1 MSFSV
6 KINGLDYTRWAVY
19 PITFQQVLDDALD
32 QGYFELR
39 NIEIRNRKQPEV
51 TIYKLNKPIKPFSKV
66 VITYDENEEPITMLV
81 ASDDVTYYNARGHY
95 THKILLVEETK
106 ALERVICSAKSFV
119 KPLITDYAS
128 GLTDKYAV
136 ANMTDFGYLYVAS
149 TPIFNSWK
157 LETERLVLQ
166 TNSIKLIYVIPTDES
181 TSSVTIPPIISFKSQ
196 SPIGI
201 YNTDEEKLNFAVN
214 DIILRVINEQDGSTV
229 ANYIG
234 RKNSVGTY
242 SGAFDQHTI
251 QLSPGSYS
259 VNAAVYTGFTSN
271 PSVDYVNVRF
281 DFAVVKAY
289 EEPKALTITRVV
301 NELLDVSELIKIGET
316 PRYKFNEADALLY
329 ENTPCAELSFANGST
344 LRENLT
350 EIAGLVHCIPR
361 LKGDTIYFIK
371 LGQNEYA
378 DMSEWGGQISH
389 TMSQNAE
396 KFASEL
402 DSIVNGLMNID
413 NQYQGSISDP
423 YMNIFKTLRSET
435 SNVDTRT
442 TVDTAI
448 IKTVCGIEK
457 ITSAKCYYKG
467 AVYDITKFI
476 YEKKEYDLLD
486 SNNGAYPYSKAY
498 ALYYVQEQPNIYGL
512 NYKEDN
518 PVSSVF
524 ENYAIENILNLLGA
538 NISVLEN
545 TNYLD
550 LAFNIQYVAGIS
562 GRVRQSKVNTEDLLV
577 NSVIA
582 YNQNANKVSSINYG
596 KRLKGQVAMYGS
608 DTITRCY
615 KTRTIRPFINVAGKL
630 YNEDNAS
637 IYLRYGGNYYINQVT
652 SKIWKEYCTTEL
664 VMSKNFNQMGRY
676 TGINSAIRQFE
687 IDTNVQ
693 ERYLIYED
701 YVIFGKLDNTS
712 LDKTSQ
718 STLDIY
724 EKFKESIK
732 AIITNTTSV
741 TEKVSL
747 AYVTTYE
754 NEYGGKIAAQSL
766 PVQSLAFGNS
776 LIFNFKYKDN
786 YSAGDFVIDV
796 SGATGSSSNYSQVKY
811 KLTRESRYGD
821 PIYGEAH
828 SMNWTLFQN
837 VSYIPDKGTV
847 PDIGDKIPNVNIYGT
862 ISDNSDI
869 QGEIAFTTP
878 RGFIIHKSSR
888 DQINF
893 TYQINFVTNDNLIIG
908 EALTQR
914 NFMAGG
920 TPLDDRTITMKFFS
934 TRLNEMTGDADQS
947 TSVYS
952 TSVLWESDSNGD
964 YVRAETVPE
973 QGTYKSWGIF
983 NSAGEFLLGKN
994 TTEYEKTYIFQRHNF
1009 EEE

>member
-32 QGYFELR
+32 QGYLELR
-39 NIEIRNRKQPEV
+39 NIEIRNRTQQEV

-81 ASDDVTYYNARGHY
+81 ASDDVTAYTTRGHY
-95 THKILLVEETK
+95 THKILLIEETK
-106 ALERVICSAKSFV
+106 SLERVICSAKSFV
-119 KPLITDYAS
+119 KPLISDYAS

-136 ANMTDFGYLYVAS
+136 ANMTDFGFINGLDPSSNLSMWSLGEQGATILQKDKVYL
-149 TPIFNSWK
+149 IRK
-157 LETERLVLQ
+157 K
-166 TNSIKLIYVIPTDES
+166 SIDTINIPPAYGVITFDSENNP
-181 TSSVTIPPIISFKSQ
+181 TIPNCFYATSEDVIIIKTL
-196 SPIGI
+196 IKI
-201 YNTDEEKLNFAVN
+201 IKTDTGDTLYTFTDTTSHA
-214 DIILRVINEQDGSTV
+214 ISINE
-229 ANYIG
+229 A
-234 RKNSVGTY
+234 
-242 SGAFDQHTI
+242 
-251 QLSPGSYS
+251 GSYS
-259 VNAAVYTGFTSN
+259 VNIAVVGTTSPPN
-271 PSVDYVNVRF
+271 NNIHVNARF
-281 DFAVVKAY
+281 DFAVVNAY

-301 NELLDVSELIKIGET
+301 NELLDVAELIKIGQK

-350 EIAGLVHCIPR
+350 EIAGIVHCIPR
-361 LKGDTIYFIK
+361 LKGDTIYFDK

-402 DSIVNGLMNID
+402 DSVVNGLMNTD
-413 NQYQGSISDP
+413 DQYQGSISDP

-467 AVYDITKFI
+467 GVYDITKFI

-538 NISVLEN
+538 NISALEGAD
-545 TNYLD
+545 YLD

-615 KTRTIRPFINVAGKL
+615 KTRTIRPFINIAGKL
-630 YNEDNAS
+630 YNEENAS
-637 IYLRYGGNYYINQVT
+637 ILLQYGGNYYINQVT

-724 EKFKESIK
+724 GKFKESIK
-732 AIITNTTSV
+732 AIITNTNSV

-754 NEYGGKIAAQSL
+754 SEYGGKIAAQSL

-776 LIFNFKYKDN
+776 IIFNFKYKDN

-796 SGATGSSSNYSQVKY
+796 SGASGTSGNYSKVTY

-821 PIYGEAH
+821 SIYGEAH
-828 SMNWTLFQN
+828 NMNWTLFQN
-837 VSYIPDKGTV
+837 VNYIQHKKNV
-847 PDIGDKIPNVNIYGT
+847 PDIGNKIPNINIYGYV
-862 ISDNSDI
+862 SDNSDI

-878 RGFIIHKSSR
+878 RAFIIHKSSR

-920 TPLDDRTITMKFFS
+920 TPLGDRTITMKFFS

-952 TSVLWESDSNGD
+952 TSVVWESDSNGEHI
-964 YVRAETVPE
+964 RAETVPE

>member
-32 QGYFELR
+32 QGYLELR
-39 NIEIRNRKQPEV
+39 NIEIRNVTQPEV
-51 TIYKLNKPIKPFSKV
+51 TTYKLNKPLKPFSKV
-66 VITYDENEEPITMLV
+66 VITYDESQEPITMLV
-81 ASDDVTYYNARGHY
+81 ASDDVTYYNARRHY
-95 THKILLVEETK
+95 THKILLMEETK
-106 ALERVICSAKSFV
+106 SLERIICSAKSFV

-128 GLTDKYAV
+128 GLDNKYAV
-136 ANMTDFGYLYVAS
+136 ANMTDFGSLYVAS
-149 TPIFNSWK
+149 TPVFSSWK
-157 LETERLVLQ
+157 LESDKMVLQ
-166 TNSIKLIYVIPTDES
+166 NDLIKLIYQINTGNNTV
-181 TSSVTIPPIISFKSQ
+181 SVTIPPIISFGTDTPK
-196 SPIGI
+196 GI
-201 YNTDEEKLNFAVN
+201 YQTNETVLNFSAGDVLLRIVN
-214 DIILRVINEQDGSTV
+214 EMDGSIV
-229 ANYIG
+229 ANYVG
-234 RKNSVGTY
+234 VKNSDGTY
-242 SGAFDQHTI
+242 SGAFESHTVE
-251 QLSPGSYS
+251 LNAGSYS
-259 VNAAVYTGFTSN
+259 VNAAVYTGYVAG
-271 PSVDYVNVRF
+271 VDYVNVRF

-301 NELLDVSELIKIGET
+301 NELLDVAELIPEGQT
-316 PRYKFNEADALLY
+316 PRYKFNKSDALFY
-329 ENTPCAELSFANGST
+329 ENTPCAELNFANGAT

-350 EIAGLVHCIPR
+350 EIAGIVHCIPR
-361 LKGDTIYFIK
+361 LKGDTIYFDK

-402 DSIVNGLMNID
+402 DSVVNGLMNID

-457 ITSAKCYYKG
+457 ITSAKCFYDG

-615 KTRTIRPFINVAGKL
+615 KTRTIRPFINAAGKL

-701 YVIFGKLDNTS
+701 YVIFGKLDNG
-712 LDKTSQ
+712 
-718 STLDIY
+718 
-724 EKFKESIK
+724 SIDRTAQPTMDTDGK
-732 AIITNTTSV
+732 LQASIRTIITASSDYS
-741 TEKVSL
+741 ERVSL
-747 AYVTTYE
+747 AYCYTKTE
-754 NEYGGKIAAQSL
+754 TGDNIATHML
-766 PVQSLAFGNS
+766 PVQSLAVGNS
-776 LIFNFKYKDN
+776 LIFNFKYNDN

-796 SGATGSSSNYSQVKY
+796 SGATGNSPNYSQVRY

-821 PIYGEAH
+821 PIYSEVY
-828 SMNWTLFQN
+828 SMGFTLCDN
-837 VSYIPDKGTV
+837 VKYEENTSKTV
-847 PDIGDKIPNVNIYGT
+847 EQIGDMIPQAQAIGIDYRDVFYSGT
-862 ISDNSDI
+862 
-869 QGEIAFTTP
+869 P
-878 RGFIIHKSSR
+878 FIIHKSSR

-893 TYQINFVTNDNLIIG
+893 TYQVNFVTNDNLIIG

-914 NFMAGG
+914 NFMVGG
-920 TPLDDRTITMKFFS
+920 TPLSDRNITMKFFS
-934 TRLNEMTGDADQS
+934 TRLNEMTGEAEQS
-947 TSVYS
+947 TAVYS
-952 TSVLWESDSNGD
+952 TSVVWEGDTNGD